1 MAGIPGLVS
10 LYPNAQV
17 ATLKDATWSSL
28 LKRLGKAGVQIM
40 LDLIL
45 DCGLF
50 VEVEVGRDNFYQ
62 LSGSQILSCQG
73 SLPHQYCRCA
83 IIGAASSGKNRGIC
97 S

>member
-17 ATLKDATWSSL
+17 ATLKDAAWSDL

-50 VEVEVGRDNFYQ
+50 LEIGVGRDSFYQ
-62 LSGSQILSCQG
+62 LSGL
-73 SLPHQYCRCA
+73 
-83 IIGAASSGKNRGIC
+83 
-97 S
+97 